1 MSSSRKLD
9 RRHFLGAASATAGVA
24 RLRTGRTGAAPS
36 QADPLGVRED
46 FPVTTEGIYLD
57 SAYIIWLGAML
68 MQAGKEAEALADIK
82 RAVAMNPR
90 WLELLERI
98 QEEHLPGAREIL
110 QKVQ

>member
-1 MSSSRKLD
+1 
-9 RRHFLGAASATAGVA
+9 
-24 RLRTGRTGAAPS
+24 
-36 QADPLGVRED
+36 
-46 FPVTTEGIYLD
+46 
-57 SAYIIWLGAML
+57 